1 MLKNNSKFRGKLSKR
16 QIAGALLLSSTAI
29 GAASSSAASANAVT
43 DFFKNAGNKVS
54 DGLGVAWEG
63 TKSGLNTAWRGTK
76 GAFNKAGSAIYSGL
90 SKGGDYAVW
99 GLDKAGDVLKAGVTK
114 AGDVVSKG
122 YNFVNGKANGKISE
136 YAGKVAYK
144 AKEGLGKFADRV
156 KSTSIGQK
164 AGNLAGKVG
173 DKFSELGS
181 KIAKTGVYKKYL
193 KPAGTAVG
201 EFATEHAWGLAAV
214 TLVSALMYG
223 TYKVYKYIST
233 ANLRKF
239 KAEIASKKTEIAD
252 FILKNNRSTIYGNDA
267 KKANDSLYEI
277 NDLLDVLAA
286 DNYSKGNISNALEA
300 ITEFEKYV
308 TSTEAAKAHNDKNS
322 ENKKNAED
330 QSVEFVNIETLKENW
345 VRLKEKLFKLLIN
358 YEKLHG
364 KPDEQ
369 NNEETND
376 EQNNE
381 KTNDSKVTA

>member
-99 GLDKAGDVLKAGVTK
+99 GLDKAGDVLKAGATK

-156 KSTSIGQK
+156 KNTSIGQK

-181 KIAKTGVYKKYL
+181 KIAETGVYKNYL

-214 TLVSALMYG
+214 ALVSALMYG

-233 ANLRKF
+233 AGLRKF
-239 KAEIASKKTEIAD
+239 EAEIASQKTGITN
-252 FILKNNRSTIYGNDA
+252 FISENNRADIYGNEA
-267 KKANDSLYEI
+267 QEANKHLYTLE
-277 NDLLDVLAA
+277 NNLLDVLT
-286 DNYSKGNISNALEA
+286 KGNYNEDKITNINDA
-300 ITEFEKYV
+300 IAKFDTYV
-308 TSTEAAKAHNDKNS
+308 ASTDAAREHGDKNS
-322 ENKKNAED
+322 QNKGNAQKQNVKFVNLEELKKNWE
-330 QSVEFVNIETLKENW
+330 NLKKGLRNLLENH
-345 VRLKEKLFKLLIN
+345 K
-358 YEKLHG
+358 KLHG
-364 KPDEQ
+364 KASEPI
-369 NNEETND
+369 T
-376 EQNNE
+376 E
-381 KTNDSKVTA
+381 K